1 MMIDS
6 GTVIADYLS
15 KAIAARGSASL
26 VVSGGSSPVP
36 TFKTLAT
43 LSIDWAKVTITL
55 VDDRDVAADH
65 ADSNDLLVHTHL
77 LQGHAAE
84 AQFISLARDTDAVS
98 AIARPFD
105 VMLLGMGTDGHFAS
119 LFPDMMADQVAFDPD
134 TKPVILRTGVKGSPA
149 HPRISMNLAMILQS
163 RHIMLLIQGD
173 AKRAVLAEAQQD
185 RSLPVSA
192 LLHQTITKIDII
204 TDQPS

>member
-1 MMIDS
+1 MIDA
-6 GTVIADYLS
+6 GVAIADHLS
-15 KAIAARGSASL
+15 QAITERGSASL

-36 TFKTLAT
+36 TFATLAST
-43 LSIDWAKVTITL
+43 SIDWTNVTITL
-55 VDDRDVAADH
+55 VDDRDVPADH

-77 LQGHAAE
+77 LQDHAAQ
-84 AQFISLARDTDAVS
+84 AQFVSLVRDSDAV
-98 AIARPFD
+98 ARIGRPFD

-119 LFPDMMADQVAFDPD
+119 LFPDMMSDATVFDTDAEPA
-134 TKPVILRTGVKGSPA
+134 ILRTGIKGSPA

-173 AKRAVLAEAQQD
+173 AKRAVLAEAQHD
-185 RSLPVSA
+185 HSLPVST
-192 LLHQTITKIDII
+192 LLHQSISAIDII